1 MTGKGYVAREGFRST
16 RIPVEYKAVYTVR
29 KITGEALITDIS
41 EGGVALRVKQA
52 LSVGDIIT
60 LQSDISN
67 NLTLKFKGE
76 VRNVDGNIVGVMILE
91 IDPELHRRFLEH
103 IRGMLRMMN
112 RSSTEKFRY
121 AVQMIKKKSSKK

>member
-1 MTGKGYVAREGFRST
+1 VSGKEYVTREGFRST
-16 RIPVEYKAVYTVR
+16 RIPVEYKAIYTVR
-29 KITGEALITDIS
+29 KITGEALITDVS

-76 VRNVDGNIVGVMILE
+76 VRNVDGNKVGVMILE

-103 IRGMLRMMN
+103 IRGMLRIMN